1 LRMRSESRPSTLNRL
16 EHAPR
21 TNKDRYRKV
30 SVGEGAMN
38 DLFVS
43 LFIQAHKSAP
53 RRLILDLDA
62 TDDPVQAHERR

>member
-1 LRMRSESRPSTLNRL
+1 
-16 EHAPR
+16 
-21 TNKDRYRKV
+21 
-30 SVGEGAMN
+30 MN

-43 LFIQAHKSAP
+43 LLIQAHKSAP